1 MGFHRCC
8 QYKSTGKEFIAR
20 FIDSSKFA
28 ALTERRYFSFFSV
41 IKTTANRWIA
51 TITFEF
57 RFVLIKPLQTENQEK
72 TNENDQVITMHLVAN
87 SPANGRLDFR
97 YR

>member
-1 MGFHRCC
+1 M
-8 QYKSTGKEFIAR
+8 GKEFIAR
-20 FIDSSKFA
+20 FIASRKSA
-28 ALTERRYFSFFSV
+28 ALTERRYFNFFTV

-57 RFVLIKPLQTENQEK
+57 RFVLIKPLQTEKQEK
-72 TNENDQVITMHLVAN
+72 TNENDQVTTMHLVAN
-87 SPANGRLDFR
+87 GPGNGKLDFG